1 MARVRYTEK
10 CKLFFKLPSHV
21 KNKESDFAKFCD
33 HLRINE
39 LYKNLHSR
47 AKYLLYSL
55 DEIWRN
61 HGTEYIGYYD
71 KVPENY
77 QYVFAIFEGKNL
89 VFHIEYIHGA
99 GQFL

>member
-1 MARVRYTEK
+1 MENRIKNFWAAG
-10 CKLFFKLPSHV
+10 FFLPV
-21 KNKESDFAKFCD
+21 
-33 HLRINE
+33 IN
-39 LYKNLHSR
+39 
-47 AKYLLYSL
+47 ATVFKYLLYSL

-61 HGTEYIGYYD
+61 HGTEYIGYYG